1 MKNYIIPIP
10 LVYGCGIRNKLEN
23 DRVAWRG
30 YQCSCN
36 RDTLAIVRYFSCPM
50 QATDGCISSLSSSWR
65 SNFDEVFIR
74 DVLGF
79 QINSY
84 GSTND
89 VNLEG
94 FPTIFENEL
103 VSSDV

>member
-1 MKNYIIPIP
+1 M
-10 LVYGCGIRNKLEN
+10 YGCGIRNKLVN
-23 DRVAWRG
+23 DRVAWRD

>member
-1 MKNYIIPIP
+1 
-10 LVYGCGIRNKLEN
+10 
-23 DRVAWRG
+23 
-30 YQCSCN
+30 
-36 RDTLAIVRYFSCPM
+36 M

-94 FPTIFENEL
+94 FPTIVVMSLSALMFSVACEARHISL
-103 VSSDV
+103 LLS

>member
-1 MKNYIIPIP
+1 
-10 LVYGCGIRNKLEN
+10 
-23 DRVAWRG
+23 
-30 YQCSCN
+30 
-36 RDTLAIVRYFSCPM
+36 M
-50 QATDGCISSLSSSWR
+50 QATDGYISSLSSSWR

>member
-1 MKNYIIPIP
+1 
-10 LVYGCGIRNKLEN
+10 
-23 DRVAWRG
+23 
-30 YQCSCN
+30 
-36 RDTLAIVRYFSCPM
+36 M
-50 QATDGCISSLSSSWR
+50 QATDGCISSLSSCWR
-65 SNFDEVFIR
+65 SNFDVVFIR

-84 GSTND
+84 GNIND
-89 VNLEG
+89 VNLKG

>member
-1 MKNYIIPIP
+1 
-10 LVYGCGIRNKLEN
+10 
-23 DRVAWRG
+23 
-30 YQCSCN
+30 
-36 RDTLAIVRYFSCPM
+36 M
-50 QATDGCISSLSSSWR
+50 QATDGCTSSLSSSWR